1 MVKKNR
7 FLPGSSIDINSD
19 FYKIFEEAGTIK
31 KYNKDEIIYFQ
42 EDVAEN
48 FYLIKSGRVR
58 MFLISLKELSLLLK
72 Y

>member
-1 MVKKNR
+1 MVKNNR

-42 EDVAEN
+42 
-48 FYLIKSGRVR
+48 
-58 MFLISLKELSLLLK
+58 
-72 Y
+72 